1 MMEIRVRFL
10 AVALSAATLF
20 APAVAQEKQ
29 GGEKKEGN
37 APPAAAQQQKPPPAK
52 VMVVKPQT
60 VIVTENLPARLEAS
74 REAVIQPQVSG
85 IVQKR
90 LFEEG
95 SLVRAGQ
102 QLYQIDDAVYQAN
115 LQSAKAQLSLAQANK
130 ALAQSTANRYAPLV
144 KEKAVS
150 RQTYDQARDGSEGC
164 LRQYHGRGSGHQ
176 AGGNQCA
183 VCQGAGA
190 DFRRHRQVECFRRRA
205 GRPRQ
210 HRQYG
215 EDSAA

>member
-37 APPAAAQQQKPPPAK
+37 APPAAAQQKKPPPAK

-102 QLYQIDDAVYQAN
+102 QLYQIDDAV
-115 LQSAKAQLSLAQANK
+115 
-130 ALAQSTANRYAPLV
+130 
-144 KEKAVS
+144 
-150 RQTYDQARDGSEGC
+150 
-164 LRQYHGRGSGHQ
+164 
-176 AGGNQCA
+176 
-183 VCQGAGA
+183 
-190 DFRRHRQVECFRRRA
+190 
-205 GRPRQ
+205 
-210 HRQYG
+210 
-215 EDSAA
+215 